1 MNEKLAQLAKR
12 RQLLIEQAAA
22 QRVTLAR
29 NIEPLRIPLAVVD
42 RGIRVVRYVKRYPII
57 ALGASALFG
66 ILRHTRAIRWLRS
79 GWTLFKST
87 RSLRDLLL
95 KN

>member
-1 MNEKLAQLAKR
+1 MNEKLALLAKR
-12 RQLLIEQAAA
+12 RQLLIDQAAT
-22 QRVTLAR
+22 QRIALAR
-29 NIEPLRIPLAVVD
+29 SIEPLRTPLALVD
-42 RGIRVVRYVKRYPII
+42 RGITVVRYVKRYPII

-66 ILRHTRAIRWLRS
+66 ILRHTRAANWLRS